1 MRGGFPSDLGSS
13 AGGASTGSSG
23 SAFGTGSAAG
33 SGSAPGSRA
42 SSSPGRTSRLASPAA
57 AQRTIGR
64 DKPTRLLLLYLLWQS
79 LVIGT
84 VASLYLWR
92 KAAA

>member
-1 MRGGFPSDLGSS
+1 MQRDLGVVQEP
-13 AGGASTGSSG
+13 TGSALG
-23 SAFGTGSAAG
+23 AGSAAG
-33 SGSAPGSRA
+33 AGSAPGSGA
-42 SSSPGRTSRLASPAA
+42 SSSVGRTSRLASPAVA
-57 AQRTIGR
+57 RRTVGH
-64 DKPTRLLLLYLLWQS
+64 DKPTKLLLLYLLWQS

>member
-1 MRGGFPSDLGSS
+1 
-13 AGGASTGSSG
+13 
-23 SAFGTGSAAG
+23 
-33 SGSAPGSRA
+33 
-42 SSSPGRTSRLASPAA
+42 LASPAVS
-57 AQRTIGR
+57 RRLLGHR
-64 DKPTRLLLLYLLWQS
+64 KPTALLLLYLIWQS